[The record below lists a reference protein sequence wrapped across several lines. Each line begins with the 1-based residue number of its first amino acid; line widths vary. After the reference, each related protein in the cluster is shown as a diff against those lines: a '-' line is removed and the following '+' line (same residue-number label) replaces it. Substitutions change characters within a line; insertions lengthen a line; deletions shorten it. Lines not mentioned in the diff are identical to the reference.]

1 MTSCL
6 THDNDINHASK
17 GGLLDFAD
25 LVLVD
30 AQLLDA
36 LGHVVG
42 NVLQH
47 VLRQVKPLKVDQR
60 SKGLGVDDGDFVVY
74 QDESLEEP

>member
-1 MTSCL
+1 M
-6 THDNDINHASK
+6 NHASE
-17 GGLLDFAD
+17 GGLLDFSD

-36 LGHVVG
+36 LGHVAG
-42 NVLQH
+42 NILQH

-60 SKGLGVDDGDFVVY
+60 RKGLGVDDGDLVVY
-74 QDESLEEP
+74 QNESL